1 MYGEFGVNSTFKEME
16 SGFGLSSAAQLNE
29 LRKALSAGYL
39 TGTSNVATNQPQ
51 VQGGAL
57 RVQSLEQS
65 LKVLTS
71 TERHYKFWQ
80 EIPKTP
86 ANSTVEEFNTL
97 SQYGN
102 DAGGF
107 NFEGALPQQ
116 DDSTFTRNVALVKFL
131 GTTRQVTHPLSLVKP
146 AHGDIIALENRN
158 GILWILRRM
167 EAALFTGNSTLMAQ
181 NGATYRPEGPEFNG
195 LQQQI
200 SANNIVDLLG
210 NPLSEE
216 VIEEGANQIAGAPNY
231 GTPTHLF
238 LSQRAMADFSKTV
251 YAKERFMPQ
260 QTSVDSNGQVGYFI
274 QSITTQAGVIGLRP
288 DVFITNTP
296 VAPTQATAGN
306 PSNQLAAPT
315 GPLTAN
321 YVTVTT
327 ASSGNFYKDGAGT
340 YKYAF
345 TYGNQYGESAA
356 NAPYS
361 VTITDLTST
370 VTITDYTAVGPATLM
385 PAANLGNAQFVSIYR
400 SQPNGAVLYRIA
412 KVGMT
417 QNANNTSATFT
428 FVDTDFIMAGTSEA
442 YLGEMSTQVIEFRQL
457 SPLAKMDLAIISP
470 AYRWMILLYGT
481 MILYAPQKWVR
492 YINIGSSSAVNSI

>member
-1 MYGEFGVNSTFKEME
+1 M
-16 SGFGLSSAAQLNE
+16 
-29 LRKALSAGYL
+29 
-39 TGTSNVATNQPQ
+39 TGTSNTAQNQPQ

-71 TERHYKFWQ
+71 TERNYKLWQ

-86 ANSTVEEFNTL
+86 AHSTVEEFNTL

-107 NFEGALPQQ
+107 NLEGQLPQQ

-146 AHGDIIALENRN
+146 AHGDVIALENRN

-167 EAALFTGNSTLMAQ
+167 ETALFNGDSTVTAL
-181 NGATYRPEGPEFNG
+181 NGGSFRPEGPEFNG

-200 SANNIVDLLG
+200 DANNVVDLLG
-210 NPLSEE
+210 NPISEE

-238 LSQRAMADFSKTV
+238 LSQRTMADFSKTV
-251 YAKERFMPQ
+251 YGKERFMPQ
-260 QTSVDSNGQVGYFI
+260 QASVDSNGQVGYFI

-288 DVFITNTP
+288 DVFIQNTP
-296 VAPTQATAGN
+296 PAPNAATAAVTD
-306 PSNQLAAPT
+306 NQLAQ
-315 GPLTAN
+315 PLTLTGS
-321 YVTVTT
+321 YVTATP
-327 ASSGNFYKDGAGT
+327 ASTGSFYKDGAGT
-340 YKYAF
+340 YRYAY
-345 TYGNQYGESAA
+345 TYGNQYGESAVSNSVA
-356 NAPYS
+356 

-370 VTITDYTAVGPATLM
+370 VTITDYSGSSLCPSGNLNKAQWVG
-385 PAANLGNAQFVSIYR
+385 IYR
-400 SQPNGAVLYRIA
+400 TQPNGVILYRIA
-412 KVGMT
+412 RKGLT
-417 QNANNTSATFT
+417 QNTSTGSATFT
-428 FVDTDFIMAGTSEA
+428 FVDTDAIMAGTSEA

-481 MILYAPQKWVR
+481 MILYAPRKWVR
-492 YINIGSSSAVNSI
+492 YINIGSSSAINTV